1 MIESF
6 ERLLGGENPWVTLG
20 DFLDDWRRSQPIDRS
35 TLVEQPLREVT
46 SLEEG
51 RWAALYAAAVE
62 QLCAQENFPAP
73 SWVTSKQYY
82 LSVPWYPGVKTENLR
97 RLYEET
103 TPEIF
108 KQHNILAGDRLLQLS
123 NIDRMGCAAKM

>member
-1 MIESF
+1 MNSLYHWHRYSAAESF
-6 ERLLGGENPWVTLG
+6 ERLLRGENPWVTLG
-20 DFLDDWRRSQPIDRS
+20 DFLDDWRRSQPIDRP

-51 RWAALYAAAVE
+51 RWAALYAAAIE

-82 LSVPWYPGVKTENLR
+82 LSEPWYPGVKTENLR
-97 RLYEET
+97 RLYQET

-108 KQHNILAGDRLLQLS
+108 KQHNILAGDRLLQ
-123 NIDRMGCAAKM
+123 RV